1 ELWSVAYG
9 MDGGRRYRREELVEA
24 LEIHFQH
31 VAPMYKGNYY
41 LCVGP
46 KWSDWQAV
54 RITDL
59 SVPQFKLRDET
70 GKDFQLLAQSGFL
83 WGGAAFS
90 KQVQVADGAEG
101 AEGIVRKITPMLFGL
116 KQAMF
121 LQLFAPHFACVPK
134 LVGHQ
139 AGRRP
144 LWSLVAMEQLD
155 GPDLLSHMK
164 QMTEQQDVFEL
175 LVATVDLL
183 CCLLQHGVRHNDL
196 WASNVMVLPV
206 NPLNPAEP
214 GSLRSQ
220 IRLVAIDFEAA
231 ELTSEGLYDFID
243 EALSLGSNGSPLSR
257 ARDFL
262 QDSGVHAVELPPLA
276 PTFHVA
282 EGLDAGE
289 VALEKWTDRGMLGS
303 VLKHHLFES
312 PETEYLSVLA
322 EPYRHIVEA
331 LLHEGPECEIHDAT
345 SCESGENLVQH
356 DGWRLQD
363 IRTMLK
369 MMQKAP

>member
-1 ELWSVAYG
+1 
-9 MDGGRRYRREELVEA
+9 
-24 LEIHFQH
+24 
-31 VAPMYKGNYY
+31 
-41 LCVGP
+41 
-46 KWSDWQAV
+46 
-54 RITDL
+54 
-59 SVPQFKLRDET
+59 
-70 GKDFQLLAQSGFL
+70 
-83 WGGAAFS
+83 
-90 KQVQVADGAEG
+90 
-101 AEGIVRKITPMLFGL
+101 
-116 KQAMF
+116 
-121 LQLFAPHFACVPK
+121 
-134 LVGHQ
+134 
-139 AGRRP
+139 
-144 LWSLVAMEQLD
+144 MEQLD

-164 QMTEQQDVFEL
+164 QMGEQQDVFDL

-206 NPLNPAEP
+206 GAVDAEEQ
-214 GSLRSQ
+214 GSLRSR

-243 EALSLGSNGSPLSR
+243 EALSLGSNGTPLSR

-282 EGLDAGE
+282 EGLEASE
-289 VALEKWTDRGMLGS
+289 VALEKWSDRGMLGS
-303 VLKHHLFES
+303 VLKHHLFDS
-312 PETEYLSVLA
+312 PATEFLSVLA

-331 LLHEGPECEIHDAT
+331 LLQEGPECEVHDAT
-345 SCESGENLVQH
+345 SCESGESLVQH

-369 MMQKAP
+369 MMLYVP